1 MIVIEGLTIPHRGHH
16 KKDNVHSD
24 THASHGSQLRR
35 KQHVHVRHHSP
46 QHATGAQRE
55 TVPSPVQDFVLL
67 SGSPLFHERPRA
79 SDSKT
84 NSTEAT
90 TPFSKSDQKEPQQTA
105 ANQTISKV
113 QGQEPLSNEPAQAI
127 QQQQRL
133 NTSEQHP
140 LPGFI
145 QEIAQKIKEGVAAGQ
160 GKDQEKLVNS
170 TNSNAPTIT
179 LETPAK
185 ANSSSGIVIGIGNA
199 SLGAKLNVDQEKTTG
214 ENASIVTISLNGHEQ
229 KPDFSGHDKTNST
242 SVIEIGGKE
251 NHANASLAADIKPES
266 QNQKPGV
273 EHFPFNIPGLRHYG
287 NEKNDNKAAEA
298 PKPITEKET
307 KLGPHENLGPNCHWK
322 TSKGATGAN
331 ITSVSCSGEFHKPEE
346 SKGGLDEA
354 GKKPPPGEVLKVG
367 TGEGLVGIKQINAE
381 NASVSGTGGGE
392 KEIQMQSKSD
402 ENAWYRFNDCLKIK
416 EAGDTVA

>member
-90 TPFSKSDQKEPQQTA
+90 TPFAKSDQKEPLQTA
-105 ANQTISKV
+105 ANQTISK
-113 QGQEPLSNEPAQAI
+113 
-127 QQQQRL
+127 
-133 NTSEQHP
+133 
-140 LPGFI
+140 
-145 QEIAQKIKEGVAAGQ
+145 EIAQKIKEGVAAGQ

-199 SLGAKLNVDQEKTTG
+199 SLGAKLNVGQEKTTG

-322 TSKGATGAN
+322 TSKGATGAD

-354 GKKPPPGEVLKVG
+354 GKKPPRE
-367 TGEGLVGIKQINAE
+367 
-381 NASVSGTGGGE
+381 
-392 KEIQMQSKSD
+392 
-402 ENAWYRFNDCLKIK
+402 RF
-416 EAGDTVA
+416 